1 MSTVNLG
8 NIKRPPKV
16 NQFNGI
22 KHTWTNE
29 EAVGSAVKLD
39 IPFVFSRNKTYIVL
53 IRSYGSNV
61 TIDDDEI
68 SIRAVDVLTNYSNGT
83 IMSGGAPFRAISND
97 AAFGIS
103 FPDYSAS
110 GDPAVFIV
118 RPRETDAVSLFNV
131 VIYEL

>member
-1 MSTVNLG
+1 MGVVNLG
-8 NIKRPPKV
+8 NIKRKPKI

-22 KHTWTNE
+22 RHTWTNE

-39 IPFVFSRNKTYIVL
+39 IPFVFSSNKTYIVL
-53 IRSYGSNV
+53 IRSYSGSV
-61 TIDDDEI
+61 TIDANEI
-68 SIRAVDVLTNYSNGT
+68 SVKAVDVLTNYSNGT
-83 IMSGGAPFRAISND
+83 IMSGGAPFRAIAND

-103 FPDYSAS
+103 FPDYSGS
-110 GDPAVFIV
+110 GDPAVYIV

>member
-16 NQFNGI
+16 RQFNGI
-22 KHTWTNE
+22 KHKWTND

-39 IPFVFSRNKTYIVL
+39 IPFVFSGDKTYIVL
-53 IRSYGSNV
+53 IRSYSGSV
-61 TIDDDEI
+61 TIDDNKI
-68 SIRAVDVLTNYSNGT
+68 SVRAVSILTNYSNGT
-83 IMSGGAPFRAISND
+83 IMSGGEPFHAISND

-110 GDPAVFIV
+110 GGPAVFIV
-118 RPRETDAVSLFNV
+118 RPRETDDVSLFNV